1 MNRHWFRTSSV
12 SQAQCQ
18 ALVNTLVITINGALS
33 LREETSSKLISLQ
46 IDVAKSPNRYFEDK
60 GTYLINEL
68 GRNFLVGDLI
78 QGLKNKKAAIERV
91 EKITSKDPHLF
102 VHSTN
107 VYSALSLSQELSK
120 AMEI

>member
-1 MNRHWFRTSSV
+1 M